1 MNILHTSPPHYL
13 ETSSEIGRS
22 IAEDAIWHNE
32 RCNWVGAEPLERQ
45 IGAYQPPLT
54 YKALGPDLYAGTSGV
69 ALFMAELYVATNE
82 AEFRRIAIG
91 SIRQSLDSLDSAPYS
106 ARLSLFSG
114 SIGILFAAIR
124 VAGCLNDSALQEEA
138 VNLLAELIDTQHTSS
153 EFDLMS
159 GYAGAI
165 VTLVV
170 LHAVLGDLQL
180 LDAAVRFGDE
190 LIKMADKSD
199 GRYSW
204 QSSAVRGYHNL
215 TGFSHGA
222 AGAAYALLE
231 LYEATGTDAY
241 RKAALCAFA
250 YERSHFQASES
261 NWPDFRRDPDS
272 RRPRRFPCLPFW
284 CHGAPGIALSRLRAY
299 ELLGDQQFKAEAM
312 IALGTTRKSIE
323 SALASSAG
331 NYSLCHGV
339 FGNAQVLLYGGQML
353 CDALG
358 KDAIAYDAADAAIE
372 RFSRHGSVWPCG
384 THTGETPGLMLGLAG
399 IGHYLLKLYQRSTP
413 AVTILRKQEW
423 VATVP

>member
-1 MNILHTSPPHYL
+1 LQRSSSHYL
-13 ETSSEIGRS
+13 EAASEIGRR

-45 IGAYQPPLT
+45 IGAYRPSLSYT
-54 YKALGPDLYAGTSGV
+54 ALGTDLYAGTSGV
-69 ALFMAELYVATNE
+69 ALFMAELYAATNE
-82 AEFRRIAIG
+82 AAFHRIAIG
-91 SIRQSLDSLDSAPYS
+91 SIHQSLSRLDSTPDS

-114 SIGILFAAIR
+114 SIGILFAAVR
-124 VAGCLNDSALQEEA
+124 VAGCLNDPALQEEA
-138 VNLLAELIDTQHTSS
+138 VNLLAELIDTQPTSS

-170 LHAVLGDLQL
+170 LHAVLGVFQL

-190 LIKMADKSD
+190 LIRMADKSD

-204 QSSAVRGYHNL
+204 QSSGVRNYHNL
-215 TGFSHGA
+215 AGFSHGA

-231 LYEATGTDAY
+231 LYEATGADAY
-241 RKAALCAFA
+241 RQAALGAFA
-250 YERSHFQASES
+250 YERSHFQASEG

-272 RRPRRFPCLPFW
+272 RRPRRFPCQSFW

-312 IALGTTRKSIE
+312 IALGATRTSIE
-323 SALASSAG
+323 SALANSAG
-331 NYSLCHGV
+331 NYSLCHGI
-339 FGNAQVLLYGGQML
+339 FGNAQVLLYGAQML
-353 CDALG
+353 RDAPV
-358 KDAIAYDAADAAIE
+358 KDAAIAYDASDAAIE
-372 RFSRHGSVWPCG
+372 RFSRPGAVWPCG
-384 THTGETPGLMLGLAG
+384 THTDEAPGLMLGLAG
-399 IGHYLLKLYQRSTP
+399 IGHYLLKLHQRSTP

-423 VATVP
+423 MAG